1 MIRSKI
7 CPKAFGHTQG
17 QKSIE
22 NWKYCPCCGEKLQ
35 IRKCEKCH
43 QEMDIDWIY
52 CVKCGKG
59 DDVRIQ
65 KKMLASLDDRKP
77 SELYY
82 GSVIPDTVV
91 ASWQPLGG
99 KTQ

>member
-43 QEMDIDWIY
+43 HEMDIDWIY

-65 KKMLASLDDRKP
+65 KKMLANLDTKSD
-77 SELYY
+77 YY
-82 GSVIPDTVV
+82 ENLAQAQQGFVPNFKMPGVSI
-91 ASWQPLGG
+91 
-99 KTQ
+99 